1 MEKEIDIT
9 GLRGLDL
16 TLTQRNK
23 VNELKKIHLFA
34 TFGDC
39 LDMLK
44 KHGWDVKR
52 ASKGFEDAARE
63 VIAKKPVFEL
73 AEEPNGSRVQA
84 ACDALQTQIDGP
96 AHYGGKDNPYEAIK
110 VIRAWG
116 LGFNLGNLVK
126 YVARAGKKP
135 GESMLKDLKKARWY
149 LDDEIKH
156 MEAQHGSSEQARE
169 GQS

>member
-1 MEKEIDIT
+1 MKPEMDIT

-34 TFGDC
+34 TFGEC

-73 AEEPNGSRVQA
+73 AGEPA
-84 ACDALQTQIDGP
+84 KEQIDGP
-96 AHYGGKDNPYEAIK
+96 AHYGGKENPYEAIK

-135 GESMLKDLKKARWY
+135 GESTLKDLKKARWY

-156 MEAQHGSSEQARE
+156 LEAQHGSSEQARE